1 MHHRKLGN
9 TNLNV
14 TVIGFGGRAIG
25 GDSYGETEDKWSKVA
40 IARAFG
46 AGGRFIDTADRF
58 GHGRSETL
66 IGSITNCR
74 ADVIIA
80 TKGGFNFYDAP
91 SAPHQDFSADY
102 LTFAADESRRRLRKP
117 VLDIYLL
124 DEPTADALADGSAF
138 DALDALKAAGKIR
151 LGGVAADSPAAAR
164 LAVDSGRIDVLE
176 ITFNLLA
183 HEPERLAVL
192 KAAAEKGVGVI
203 VKEPLA
209 NGALTGKFTGDETFP
224 ADDIRAEMPDFS
236 ARVSAAR
243 QFASLAQPNRT
254 LAQAAILFALSHPAV
269 AVVVPGC
276 KTQEQTRE
284 NFATTGCPPLTPAE
298 FRAIMAQTL

>member
-1 MHHRKLGN
+1 MHHRKLGK

-25 GDSYGETEDKWSKVA
+25 GDSYGETEDRWSKVA
-40 IARAFG
+40 IARSFG

-58 GHGRSETL
+58 GYGRSETL

-80 TKGGFNFYDAP
+80 TKGGLNFYDDP
-91 SAPHQDFSADY
+91 SAPHKDFSADY

-124 DEPTADALADGSAF
+124 DEPGADALADGSAF
-138 DALDALKAAGKIR
+138 DTLDALKAAGKIR
-151 LGGVAADSPAAAR
+151 FGGVAADSPAAAR
-164 LAVDSGRIDVLE
+164 LAVESGRIDVLE

-192 KAAAEKGVGVI
+192 KAAAETGVGVI

-209 NGALTGKFTGDETFP
+209 NGALTGKFSGDETFP
-224 ADDIRAEMPDFS
+224 TESIRADIPDFA
-236 ARVSAAR
+236 ARVTAAR
-243 QFASLAQPNRT
+243 QFAFLAQPNRT

-269 AVVVPGC
+269 SVVVPGC

-284 NFATTGCPPLTPAE
+284 NFAAASSPPLTPSD